1 MPKKIL
7 VIEDDNDILDLIQYI
22 LEDEGYQV
30 LPSNKLEPITA
41 VINYQ
46 PDLILLDDRLSNGF
60 GHKLCEKIKSDP
72 LTMNIPVILVSATRN
87 LEMVAKDCNADTF
100 LTKPFDLH
108 QLVDIVK
115 EYA

>member
-30 LPSNKLEPITA
+30 LPSNKIEPITA
-41 VINYQ
+41 VISYQ
-46 PDLILLDDRLSNGF
+46 PDLVLLDNRLADGF
-60 GHKLCEKIKSDP
+60 GHKLCENIKSHP
-72 LTMNIPVILVSATRN
+72 ATKAIPVILVSATRD
-87 LEMVAKDCNADTF
+87 LEMVAKDCNADTY
-100 LTKPFDLH
+100 LTKPFDLQ
-108 QLVDIVK
+108 QLINIVK